1 MKGFLRMNTYSLSR
15 KGRFTAHFI
24 YKREKNWDSTHSHK
38 SKSSIER
45 RGNLPRIDG
54 GILDQSTGYR
64 QQRKGANVC
73 TAIDTEIDKHDMWD
87 TGVGNRD
94 LTFWS
99 CNVGIGYR
107 AGNTVVR
114 ISVQMKV
121 TGIQG
126 ERYRS

>member
-1 MKGFLRMNTYSLSR
+1 M
-15 KGRFTAHFI
+15 
-24 YKREKNWDSTHSHK
+24 
-38 SKSSIER
+38 
-45 RGNLPRIDG
+45 
-54 GILDQSTGYR
+54 GYR

-73 TAIDTEIDKHDMWD
+73 TAIDTEIDKQDMWD

-107 AGNTVVR
+107 AGNTVLG
-114 ISVQMKV
+114 IPVQTKI

-126 ERYRS
+126 ERYRSWDAGAGISEVKQEPGHGDFDT

>member
-1 MKGFLRMNTYSLSR
+1 MHT
-15 KGRFTAHFI
+15 T
-24 YKREKNWDSTHSHK
+24 
-38 SKSSIER
+38 
-45 RGNLPRIDG
+45 
-54 GILDQSTGYR
+54 
-64 QQRKGANVC
+64 
-73 TAIDTEIDKHDMWD
+73 IDTEIGKHEVWD

-107 AGNTVVR
+107 AGNTVVG